1 MGGCISVDKGPESAM
16 KLQLSVG
23 SKNEK
28 LLILSPV
35 KEKLEKVDG
44 GRRTIADVAFNSQMS
59 PALSAPDSGSKD
71 ETFFDSQPWL
81 ESDCEEFYSVNGDF
95 TPSRGSTPVHHNFS
109 AGTPRVNRA
118 ESTSPPEKRKKLS
131 ELFRESLRGDQDD
144 DDKQNAASN
153 EKEVAEKV
161 EPSPKSAKWTIYI
174 ARANSCY
181 SREKTTGRMLGAE
194 EKSVNSVQC
203 CLPRL
208 LSSSRS
214 CTERKRT
221 SPVHNVV

>member
-16 KLQLSVG
+16 KLQLTVG

-35 KEKLEKVDG
+35 KEKLETVDG
-44 GRRTIADVAFNSQMS
+44 GRRTIADVTFNSQMS
-59 PALSAPDSGSKD
+59 PALSVPDSGSKE

-81 ESDCEEFYSVNGDF
+81 ESDCEDFYSVKGDF

-109 AGTPRVNRA
+109 AGTPRVSQA
-118 ESTSPPEKRKKLS
+118 ESASPPERRKKLS
-131 ELFRESLRGDQDD
+131 ELFRESSRGEQDV
-144 DDKQNAASN
+144 DKQNAESN

-161 EPSPKSAKWTIYI
+161 EPSPKSAKWTIYVS
-174 ARANSCY
+174 RANSCY
-181 SREKTTGRMLGAE
+181 SREKTTSRVLGAE
-194 EKSVNSVQC
+194 DKSVNTVQC

>member
-1 MGGCISVDKGPESAM
+1 MGGCISVDKRPESAM

-23 SKNEK
+23 SKSEK

-35 KEKLEKVDG
+35 KEKPETVAG
-44 GRRTIADVAFNSQMS
+44 GRRTIADVAFRSQMS
-59 PALSAPDSGSKD
+59 PVAVPDSGSKE
-71 ETFFDSQPWL
+71 ETFFDSHTWF
-81 ESDCEEFYSVNGDF
+81 ESDCEDFYSVNGDF

-109 AGTPRVNRA
+109 AGTPRVGRA
-118 ESTSPPEKRKKLS
+118 ESTTPPERRKKLS
-131 ELFRESLRGDQDD
+131 ELFRESLQGDQDI
-144 DDKQNAASN
+144 DKQNAASN

-174 ARANSCY
+174 SRANSCY
-181 SREKTTGRMLGAE
+181 SRERTTGRVLGAE
-194 EKSVNSVQC
+194 DKSVNSVQC

-214 CTERKRT
+214 STERKRT